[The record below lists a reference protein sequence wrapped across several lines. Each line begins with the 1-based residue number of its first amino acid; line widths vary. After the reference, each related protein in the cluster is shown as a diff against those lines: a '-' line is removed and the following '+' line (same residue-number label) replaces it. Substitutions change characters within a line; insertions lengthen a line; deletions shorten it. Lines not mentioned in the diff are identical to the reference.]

1 MKTYNPQDK
10 AIRIRQ
16 LEYAINQPYFQ
27 KENLIL
33 SQLPLRHAEG
43 GKHILKNMTCF
54 PKVGIPGT
62 IHNKLNIHLGSV
74 TNTNISENVC
84 ILKYK
89 MSINCCKERVIAST
103 KCKSLHCYVRST
115 LYSTVYTRISLLQKF

>member
-1 MKTYNPQDK
+1 MKTYNPQYK
-10 AIRIRQ
+10 ATRIRQ
-16 LEYAINQPYFQ
+16 LEHAMNQPYFQ

-33 SQLPLRHAEG
+33 SQLPLQHAEG
-43 GKHILKNMTCF
+43 KNIFMTCF

-62 IHNKLNIHLGSV
+62 IHNKLNIPLGSV
-74 TNTNISENVC
+74 TNTNISENVF

-89 MSINCCKERVIAST
+89 MSINCFKERVITST